1 MVAIDTR
8 RWISAALFLAVL
20 LGLTSIAVWP
30 VSASHPV
37 TVIEVPYSICVIQ
50 LGMQEQNRT
59 VGWLPGYAYPG
70 TPISE
75 CQDETGVLGEDVL
88 GGTVMFHQFIMNGTS
103 FKIVTIAI
111 TI

>member
-37 TVIEVPYSICVIQ
+37 TVIEVPYSVCAIQ
-50 LGMQEQNRT
+50 LGIQESSGT
-59 VGWLPGYAYPG
+59 IVWLPGYAYPG

-75 CQDETGVLGEDVL
+75 CEDETGVLGENVL
-88 GGTVMFHQFIMNGTS
+88 GETVMFHQFIMNGTS
-103 FKIVTIAI
+103 FKII
-111 TI
+111 TIVLI